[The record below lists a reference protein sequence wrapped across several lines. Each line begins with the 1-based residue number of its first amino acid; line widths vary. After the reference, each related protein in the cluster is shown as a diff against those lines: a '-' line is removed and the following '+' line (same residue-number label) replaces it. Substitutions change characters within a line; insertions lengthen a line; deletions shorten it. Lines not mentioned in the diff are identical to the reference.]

1 MNKKITLFLLFF
13 VLVVNLTGILG
24 TIFSLDSA
32 LYAAISKSFTQSN
45 NYLDIFVNGK
55 DWLDKPHF
63 PFWICGL
70 SMEIFGINTFAY
82 KLPSYLFFVLGLFYT
97 FKLAKSLY
105 NQETAYLSVIIL
117 GSSLHIVISNNDTRA
132 EAILLGLVMGAV
144 YYMHKL
150 SQKFSILSVL
160 LSSIYCAAAVMT
172 KGVFVL
178 IIMYSAIFINL
189 FINKEYKILFAYRWI
204 LLLVSTTLFCLP
216 ELYAVYQ
223 QFDLHPEKVVFGNT
237 WVSGVKFFLWD
248 SQFGRF
254 FNNGPIQKSEGDVLF
269 FIHTILWALAP
280 WAIIGFTSLVVTTKK
295 IVQNIK
301 NQEYITY
308 FGFSILFIIFSI
320 SKFQLSHY
328 VNILFPFIA
337 IMIAQIFITSSENK
351 LIQNTIK
358 FSILLYSFLFMCVI
372 GFINIFFNP
381 ENAWIGWLLL
391 IGIIGIVYFIL
402 KYSEFKWNYKYLIV
416 GISSSLLFTTFMN
429 LSFYPSLLKY
439 QSGSEMAF
447 YINKNFSKA
456 NVLITYH
463 DWAFQFYSKKNSMY
477 IKNVDQLK
485 NDDLVI
491 TDYRILENLKKRNLK
506 YEIIYKTVNFHIT
519 ELNLLFLNHTTR
531 EKSLTE
537 RFLIKVKSTK

>member
-1 MNKKITLFLLFF
+1 MNKKTVLFLLFV
-13 VLVVNLTGILG
+13 VLVVNFTGIFG
-24 TIFSLDSA
+24 TIFTLDSA

-70 SMEIFGINTFAY
+70 SMEVFGINTFAY

-105 NQETAYLSVIIL
+105 NQETAYLSVLIL

-132 EAILLGLVMGAV
+132 EAILLGLIMGAV
-144 YYMHKL
+144 YHMYKL
-150 SQKFSILSVL
+150 SQRFSILSIL
-160 LSSIYCAAAVMT
+160 LSAIYCAAAVMT

-178 IIMYSAIFINL
+178 IIMYSAILLNL
-189 FINKEYKILFAYRWI
+189 FINKEYKILFAFRWI
-204 LLLVSTTLFCLP
+204 LLLVATTAFCFP

-223 QFDLHPEKVVFGNT
+223 QFDLHPEKVVFGT
-237 WVSGVKFFLWD
+237 TGVSGVKFFLWD

-280 WAIIGFTSLVVTTKK
+280 WAIIGLTSLMLTTKK
-295 IVQNIK
+295 IVQNFK

-308 FGFSILFIIFSI
+308 FGFSILFVIFSI

-337 IMIAQIFITSSENK
+337 IMIAQIFITSCDNK
-351 LIQNTIK
+351 LIQNIIK
-358 FSILLYSFLFMCVI
+358 LSVLLYSFLFVCVI
-372 GFINIFFNP
+372 VFINIYFQP
-381 ENAWIGWLLL
+381 ERAWIGWLLL

-402 KYSEFKWNYKYLIV
+402 KYSKFNWNFKYLIV
-416 GISSSLLFTTFMN
+416 GISTSLLFTSFMN

-447 YINKNFSKA
+447 YINKNYSKS
-456 NVLITYH
+456 NVLITYY
-463 DWAFQFYSKKNSMY
+463 DWAFQFYSTNNC
-477 IKNVDQLK
+477 IHINNVDQLK
-485 NDDLVI
+485 NGDIVV
-491 TDYRILENLKKRNLK
+491 TDYSILENLKKRNLK
-506 YEIIYKTVNFHIT
+506 YEIIHKTVNFHIT
-519 ELNLLFLNHTTR
+519 GLNLLFLNHTTR
-531 EKSLTE
+531 EKTLTE
-537 RFLIKVKSTK
+537 CFLIKVKTTN

>member
-1 MNKKITLFLLFF
+1 MNKKIINILLIV
-13 VLVVNLTGILG
+13 VLVVNFIGIFG
-24 TIFSLDSA
+24 TIFALDSA
-32 LYAAISKSFTQSN
+32 LYAAISKSFTLSN

-105 NQETAYLSVIIL
+105 NEETAYLSVLIL

-132 EAILLGLVMGAV
+132 EAILLGLIMGAV
-144 YYMHKL
+144 YYMYKL
-150 SQKFSILSVL
+150 SKEFSIRYL
-160 LSSIYCAAAVMT
+160 LFSAIFSAAAIMT

-178 IIMYSAIFINL
+178 IIMYSAIFLNL
-189 FINKEYKILFAYRWI
+189 LVNKEHKILFASRWI
-204 LLLVSTTLFCLP
+204 LLLVMTILFCFP

-237 WVSGVKFFLWD
+237 GVSGVRFFLWD

-254 FNNGPIQKSEGDVLF
+254 FNNGPIQKSEGDIFF

-280 WAIIGFTSLVVTTKK
+280 WAIIGFTSLIVTTKK
-295 IVQNIK
+295 ITHNIK

-308 FGFSILFIIFSI
+308 FGFSVLFVVFSI

-328 VNILFPFIA
+328 ANILFPFIT
-337 IMIAQIFITSSENK
+337 IMIAQIFTTKSENI
-351 LIQNTIK
+351 LIQNSIK
-358 FSILLYSFLFMCVI
+358 FSILLYSFLYVSLI
-372 GFINIFFNP
+372 GFINIYFQP
-381 ENAWIGWLLL
+381 EKTWIGWFLL
-391 IGIIGIVYFIL
+391 IAIIGIVCFIL
-402 KYSEFKWNYKYLIV
+402 KYSKFNWNYKYLIIGV
-416 GISSSLLFTTFMN
+416 STSVLFTFFMN

-447 YINKNFSKA
+447 YINKNYS
-456 NVLITYH
+456 NSPILVSYN
-463 DWAFQFYSKKNSMY
+463 DWALEFYSKNNY
-477 IKNVDQLK
+477 ELIKEANQLK
-485 NDDLVI
+485 NGNLLI
-491 TDYRILENLKKRNLK
+491 TDSLFLDTLKKEKVNF
-506 YEIIYKTVNFHIT
+506 YIIHKTVDFHIT
-519 ELNLLFLNHTTR
+519 QLNLLFLNHLTR
-531 EKSLTE
+531 KEALTD
-537 RFLIKVKSTK
+537 RFLIKVKQ